1 MEKKMK
7 KIEMIMRIRNVIRNV
22 KLSKAEMVSRIYN
35 IINEAI

>member
-1 MEKKMK
+1 MK